1 MATYAPGAPCWVDL
15 GSPDPA
21 ASVAFYGGLFGWS
34 AQIAP
39 EPEARGYT
47 TFLKDGKPVAA
58 VGPLQTDQQP
68 PAWVSYF
75 ATDDADAVA
84 VAVRA
89 SGGAVIVEP
98 LDVLGYGR
106 MAVFHD
112 PAGAVAAVWQAGSMS
127 GAEVTGEAG
136 ALAWN
141 ELTTRDVDGSKEF
154 YPAVFGWA
162 ARDVPFEDA
171 SYTLWEVD
179 GQPVAGMMPMVGEQW
194 PPDLPPHWMV
204 YFAVDDTDAAA
215 GRVAELG
222 GQVSVPPT
230 DTPAGRLAVVGDPH
244 GAFFSII
251 RPDPAFRP

>member
-1 MATYAPGAPCWVDL
+1 MVVSRWAAGVCCANGIPDAHTRSTPVSTSPAAGRSASSSLQTAPGTTA
-15 GSPDPA
+15 PA
-21 ASVAFYGGLFGWS
+21 AAN
-34 AQIAP
+34 
-39 EPEARGYT
+39 
-47 TFLKDGKPVAA
+47 
-58 VGPLQTDQQP
+58 VG
-68 PAWVSYF
+68 
-75 ATDDADAVA
+75 
-84 VAVRA
+84 
-89 SGGAVIVEP
+89 
-98 LDVLGYGR
+98 
-106 MAVFHD
+106 
-112 PAGAVAAVWQAGSMS
+112 
-127 GAEVTGEAG
+127 AG

-162 ARDVPFEDA
+162 VRDVSFEDA

-215 GRVAELG
+215 GRVTELG
-222 GQVSVPPT
+222 GQVSVPPA